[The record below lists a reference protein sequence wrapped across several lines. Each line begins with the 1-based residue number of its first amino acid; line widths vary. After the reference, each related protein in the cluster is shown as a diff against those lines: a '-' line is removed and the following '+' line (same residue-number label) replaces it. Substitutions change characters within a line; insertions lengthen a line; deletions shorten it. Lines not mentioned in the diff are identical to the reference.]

1 MPYPRALCIEATC
14 LAVRPKRQNTQ
25 LPPGSRGG
33 RYEGRRY
40 SEKEAMEQKWDDQL
54 TYRFGLSVG
63 MIVDGAEGRNATRHT
78 NHACEPNYQAVEHRG
93 RGSRL
98 EVRIETLRVVSAG
111 EELTLDYALQVDPE
125 SQDDHACDCGS
136 SQCRGTMLEPKMDI
150 PAAWRYTP
158 KRATA
163 FHARPAAKRGG
174 GDPLPSGA
182 ERRVNWRYCF
192 QVASLPHACRPLLAC
207 RRAMWTM
214 PATGFP
220 TRR

>member
-14 LAVRPKRQNTQ
+14 LAARPKRQNTQ

-63 MIVDGAEGRNATRHT
+63 LIVDGAEGRNATRHT

-98 EVRIETLRVVSAG
+98 EVRIETLRMVSAG
-111 EELTLDYALQVDPE
+111 EELTFDLP
-125 SQDDHACDCGS
+125 
-136 SQCRGTMLEPKMDI
+136 CRS
-150 PAAWRYTP
+150 TP
-158 KRATA
+158 KVKTTMRATVGLLTA
-163 FHARPAAKRGG
+163 VARCLSQKWISLLRGAIRQKERPPFSACAAGR
-174 GDPLPSGA
+174 
-182 ERRVNWRYCF
+182 
-192 QVASLPHACRPLLAC
+192 
-207 RRAMWTM
+207 
-214 PATGFP
+214 
-220 TRR
+220 